1 MSKLKKK
8 ITYHIVSKY
17 PDNLVS
23 TGKNYEAY
31 DLEDA
36 GNQWKNDAENKGK
49 EILVAYTQTL
59 INSPLMRAP
68 EIGAVE
74 LKENQISEQD
84 N

>member
-1 MSKLKKK
+1 MNKSNKK
-8 ITYHIVSKY
+8 ITYHIVSKF
-17 PDNLVS
+17 PDSLIS

-36 GNQWKNDAENKGK
+36 GKQWQKDTENEGK
-49 EILVAYTQTL
+49 EILVVYTQTL

-74 LKENQISEQD
+74 LKENQVSSD